1 MPNIEWR
8 RPSGTL
14 ITTNDSPD
22 AVAAAQ
28 SLGWVRSSAGPDS
41 PPVQGKKG
49 KRQYTKVED
58 DGEPF

>member
-49 KRQYTKVED
+49 KKQPKPD
-58 DGEPF
+58 DDEAF